1 MHSLTK
7 ACTDRSQ
14 EKTQEGVIRRSRI
27 SRMHTTARVLGQN
40 GAQQLFLALGQSL
53 HLPAHPLTPWQRDAK
68 ARTEQAAAQSK
79 ARSSSRDSAHR
90 PLSAGQLAP
99 CVRVASVSVQRERQ
113 QGSTHYE
120 AHIMREEEQGARLAR
135 GTCIGQN
142 GQPGLCRCM
151 QLTPLRG
158 TTIAYRRSMG
168 CPAGVYGMSA
178 AERRPAEQCGIVRW
192 RTHDAQRVGPI
203 RQCVA
208 ERNLKG

>member
-27 SRMHTTARVLGQN
+27 SRMHTKACVLGQN

-53 HLPAHPLTPWQRDAK
+53 HLPAHPLTPWQRDA
-68 ARTEQAAAQSK
+68 QASAQSK

-135 GTCIGQN
+135 GTCIR
-142 GQPGLCRCM
+142 PERSAGLVRCM

-158 TTIAYRRSMG
+158 TAIAYRRSMG